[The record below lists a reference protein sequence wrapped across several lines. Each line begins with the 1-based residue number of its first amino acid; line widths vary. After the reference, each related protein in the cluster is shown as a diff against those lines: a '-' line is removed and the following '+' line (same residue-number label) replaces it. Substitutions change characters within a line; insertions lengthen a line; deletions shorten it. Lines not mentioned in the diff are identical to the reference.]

1 MAFTYTVN
9 FKAFYNAAK
18 HTLSTSTARAHKVKP
33 TRSAARR
40 KAIRAVLHS
49 LHASHRA
56 YKWVRVT
63 SVVKA

>member
-1 MAFTYTVN
+1 MFTYTIH
-9 FKAFYNAAK
+9 FKAFYNDAS

-33 TRSAARR
+33 TRSVAKR
-40 KAIRAVLHS
+40 KAVDAVLHS